1 MPEHFKSLIVIL
13 TIASTIFYL
22 ARKHIEPL
30 LQPGEFVRWRNTWM
44 GITLIAFLASNFWLY
59 ILATGF
65 YISRAVKHLENRVA
79 FFAVLLFVVP
89 LIYSRLPF
97 LFDIDYI
104 RLLVLIILLPM
115 FLSTKWRKDAPRLG
129 KTSADWLLILLII
142 LMTILEMRGRTF
154 TDALRSGMTYSI
166 DMFLPYFIASRAI
179 KDFKQL
185 KAVIIGFAFAGLIA
199 GAIAVFENVNQWLV
213 YNALE
218 NALSGGYFSLGA
230 YLGRGTSLRALSSL
244 GHPLV
249 LGLAMVITFGFF
261 LFVAPSIKNKKMRWL
276 CQLTIIAGLIAPVS
290 RGPWVAATALLF
302 IFIALGPNVVKK
314 MSIALIFSA
323 IAAASLP
330 VIPGGQKIINLLP
343 FVGKVDSFN
352 VDYRE
357 VMLDKGIL
365 IVKRK
370 PLFGVYEPSE
380 EPEMED
386 MVQGEGI
393 VDIVNSYLNIVLAY
407 GIPGLILYV
416 GFFLLALYRVN
427 KSKKKIK
434 DKSNEEALCGRA
446 LLATM
451 LAVLMAISSVSSIGI
466 IPTLLYF
473 LAGIMFSYARI
484 IDNTYKKKPFSW
496 K

>member
-1 MPEHFKSLIVIL
+1 MPEHFKSLIIIL
-13 TIASTIFYL
+13 AIASTIFYL
-22 ARKHIEPL
+22 ARKHIEPY
-30 LQPGEFVRWRNTWM
+30 LQPGEFVRWRNTWI
-44 GITLIAFLASNFWLY
+44 GVTLIAFLASNFWLF

-65 YISRAVKHLENRVA
+65 YIRQAAKPLENRVA
-79 FFAVLLFVVP
+79 FFAILLFAVP

-97 LFDIDYI
+97 LFDINYA

-115 FLSTKWRKDAPRLG
+115 FLSTKWREDAPRLG
-129 KTSADWLLILLII
+129 KTSADWLLMLLLI

-154 TDALRSGMTYSI
+154 TDAIRSGMGYSI
-166 DMFLPYFIASRAI
+166 DIFLPYFIASRAI

-185 KAVIIGFAFAGLIA
+185 KTVIIGVAFAGLIA
-199 GAIAVFENVNQWLV
+199 GSIAVFENVTQWLV
-213 YNALE
+213 YNPLE
-218 NALSGGYFSLGA
+218 NVLSGGYFGLGA

-261 LFVAPSIKNKKMRWL
+261 LFVAPSIKNKKIRWI
-276 CQLTIIAGLIAPVS
+276 CQLAIIAGLIAPVS

-302 IFIALGPNVVKK
+302 VFIALGPNVVKK
-314 MSIALIFSA
+314 MSIALIFTA
-323 IAAASLP
+323 IAAVALP
-330 VIPGGQKIINLLP
+330 VIPGGQKVINLLP

-357 VMLDKGIL
+357 VLLDKGIL

-393 VDIVNSYLNIVLAY
+393 VDIVNSYLNIVLGY
-407 GIPGLILYV
+407 GLPGLILYST
-416 GFFLLALYRVN
+416 FFLLAIYRVH
-427 KSKKKIK
+427 KSRKKIK
-434 DKSNEEALCGRA
+434 DKMSDEALCGRM
-446 LLATM
+446 LMATM
-451 LAVLMAISSVSSIGI
+451 CAVLMAIFSVSSIGV
-466 IPTLLYF
+466 IPTMIYF

-484 IDNTYKKKPFSW
+484 IDNTYKKKPFKW
-496 K
+496 N

>member
-30 LQPGEFVRWRNTWM
+30 LPTGEFVRWRNTWL
-44 GITLIAFLASNFWLY
+44 IVTLIAFLASNFWVF
-59 ILATGF
+59 ILATGI
-65 YISRAVKHLENRVA
+65 YVRRAAQSVENRLA
-79 FFAVLLFVVP
+79 FFAALLFAVP

-97 LFDIDYI
+97 LFDIDYA
-104 RLLVLIILLPM
+104 RLLILIILLPM
-115 FLSTKWRKDAPRLG
+115 FLTTKWREDAPRLG

-142 LMTILEMRGRTF
+142 LMTILEMRGRTV
-154 TDALRSGMTYSI
+154 TDALRSGMGYSI

-199 GAIAVFENVNQWLV
+199 GSIAFFENLSQWLV
-213 YNALE
+213 YNPLA
-218 NALSGGYFSLGA
+218 NALTGGHFSLGA

-244 GHPLV
+244 GHPLI
-249 LGLAMVITFGFF
+249 LGLAMLITFGFF
-261 LFVAPSIKNKKMRWL
+261 LFIAPSIKNKKMRWI

-302 IFIALGPNVVKK
+302 IFIALGPKVIKK
-314 MSIALIFSA
+314 MSIALLLA
-323 IAAASLP
+323 ALAAAALP
-330 VIPGGQKIINLLP
+330 VIPGGQKVINLLP
-343 FVGKVDSFN
+343 FVGNVDPYN

-357 VMLDKGIL
+357 VLLEKGVA
-365 IVKRK
+365 IVMRN
-370 PLFGVYEPSE
+370 PLFGVYEAAL

-393 VDIVNSYLNIVLAY
+393 VDIVNSYLNIVLSN
-407 GIPGLILYV
+407 GIPGFLLYV
-416 GFFLLALYRVN
+416 GFFALALYLVN
-427 KSKKKIK
+427 RSRKKIK
-434 DKSNEEALCGRA
+434 DKMSDEALCGRA
-446 LLATM
+446 LIATM
-451 LAVLMAISSVSSIGI
+451 LGVLMAIFSVSSIGI
-466 IPTLLYF
+466 ITTMIYF

-484 IDNTYKKKPFSW
+484 INNTYKKKPFSW